1 MTKPVPIRARAPER
15 STVVRDAEVLAR
27 VAEGDVAA
35 LGALYDRYARS
46 VFKFAHHA
54 APHDDAEDIV
64 QTTFLRV
71 LRIAGTFHPSAE
83 SARPWLFAIAARV
96 IQGRRRS
103 LMRLGN
109 AMRGLR
115 RVARGELTSHDEE
128 RTDLERGTSRLSEQ
142 KRVVFLL
149 SQLEG
154 FTAEQIASMLDIP
167 VGTVWTRLHHARRE
181 LRAFL
186 ESEEGP

>member
-1 MTKPVPIRARAPER
+1 MRTVER
-15 STVVRDAEVLAR
+15 GSVVRDAEILAR

-35 LGALYDRYARS
+35 LGVLYDRYARS
-46 VFKFAHHA
+46 ILKFARHA
-54 APHDDAEDIV
+54 APRDDAEDIV
-64 QTTFLRV
+64 QATFLRV
-71 LRIAGTFHPSAE
+71 LRIAGTFRPDSE

-103 LMRLGN
+103 LVRLGN

-115 RVARGELTSHDEE
+115 QLARGELSSHDEQ
-128 RTDLERGTSRLSEQ
+128 RTDLERATARLSEQ

-154 FTAEQIASMLDIP
+154 FTAEQIATMLDVP
-167 VGTVWTRLHHARRE
+167 VGTVWTRIHHARRE

-186 ESEEGP
+186 ETEDAP